1 MLLPSLTYLEI
12 EERIWNE
19 GLSSL
24 LSPVTIPKLE
34 NLQHFVL
41 TGRFFLFSIIE

>member
-19 GLSSL
+19 GLTSL
-24 LSPVTIPKLE
+24 LSPLTIPKLE
-34 NLQHFVL
+34 NLQHFIL
-41 TGRFFLFSIIE
+41 TGISFI